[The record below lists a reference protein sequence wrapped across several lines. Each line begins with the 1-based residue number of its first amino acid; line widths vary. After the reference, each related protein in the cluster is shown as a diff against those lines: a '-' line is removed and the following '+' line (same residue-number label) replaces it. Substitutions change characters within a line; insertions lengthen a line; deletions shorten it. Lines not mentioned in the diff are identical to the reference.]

1 MFSIV
6 GLVVVMGCVFG
17 VFVLHGGNLE
27 PIIHAAPSELATIG
41 GAAVGAMLV
50 GNGMDTIKGVAGGF
64 GKVFGGPKYKKQDYL
79 DTIFLV
85 SKLMKILRVDGPVAL
100 ESHVES
106 PESSPIFGEY
116 PKLMKDH
123 TLIHMITDT
132 IRLMV
137 ISSGNLNPYAV
148 EEVLDTALKA
158 HHHHEMKPVEALAAT
173 AGACP
178 ALGIVACV
186 LGVVKTMGA
195 IDQPPAVLG
204 ALIGSALVGTFMG
217 VLLAYGVIEPMGNRL
232 KQVID
237 EDSEIYLVVKQLIV
251 ATLHGHPQP
260 LVIEAAR
267 AGISSHANKPDF
279 GEVFDGLRGK

>member
-1 MFSIV
+1 MCAV
-6 GLVVVMGCVFG
+6 GLIVVFGCVFG
-17 VFVLHGGNLE
+17 VFVAHGGDLA
-27 PIIHAAPSELATIG
+27 PVIHAAPSELATIG

-50 GNGMDTIKGVAGGF
+50 GNGMDTIKGVGGGL
-64 GKVFGGPKYKKQDYL
+64 GKVFSGPTYHKQDFL
-79 DTIFLV
+79 DVIFLV
-85 SKLMKILRVDGPVAL
+85 SRLLKILRVDGPVAL
-100 ESHVES
+100 ESHVED
-106 PESSPIFGEY
+106 PNSSAIFAEY

-137 ISSGNLNPYAV
+137 VSSGGLNAYAV
-148 EEVLDTALKA
+148 DDVLDIAIK
-158 HHHHEMKPVEALAAT
+158 HHHHEAMRPVEALAAT

-195 IDQPPAVLG
+195 IDQPPPVLG

-217 VLLAYGVIEPMGNRL
+217 VLLAYGVIEPMGGRL
-232 KQVID
+232 KQILD
-237 EDSEIYLVVKQLIV
+237 DDAEIYQVVRQLIV

-267 AGISSHANKPDF
+267 AGIGHHNKPSF

>member
-1 MFSIV
+1 MFSII
-6 GLVVVMGCVFG
+6 GLVIVMFCIFG
-17 VFVLHGGNLE
+17 VFVIFGGNLD
-27 PIIHAAPSELATIG
+27 PIIEAAPHEVLAIG
-41 GAAVGAMLV
+41 GAAVGAMFV
-50 GNGMDTIKGVAGGF
+50 GNGLDVIKGVGGGM
-64 GKVFGGPKYKKQDYL
+64 GKVFAGPKYHRQDYL

-85 SKLMKILRVDGPVAL
+85 SKLLKILRVDGPVAL

-106 PESSPIFGEY
+106 PEGSAIFGEY

-186 LGVVKTMGA
+186 LGVVKTMSS

-232 KQVID
+232 KQILE
-237 EDSEIYLVVKQLIV
+237 EDAEIYVVVKQLIV

-267 AGISSHANKPDF
+267 SCISSHANKPDF